1 MKPYSQYTKRPSLWT
16 PLLKSG
22 AIVAGVLCAAVTAWT
37 APTDIA
43 NEPLAAPVSNTKPN
57 IMFVLDDSGSMAWDY
72 SPDYVDD
79 SNCLDALD
87 SNNHIRDG
95 LNSCRIGDP
104 PYNAAQYNKQYYNP
118 AITYRPGLNYDNT
131 ERTNMNAANTT
142 NWTAVPTDPYGQQQT
157 DQLGNSVTTV
167 NLVTGYPDRVWCTS
181 RADSATDTTLCKTN
195 TGYNYPTVTGVA
207 TSSFGYGTTTGGSR
221 KYKYGAPYY
230 YTISATEYCSDINLT
245 TCNAQGAPTAAFP
258 YPAPVRYCTDT
269 STTSGTYGN
278 CSAKRINVGGNNYR
292 YPKFAGKVVAGA
304 GAIAAASATADL
316 TINAGGSTAV
326 GITRIDVNEA
336 GTLDRITPPAGFAG
350 ADITVGATTF
360 NSATGVITASTGTDN
375 STKRNDTA
383 DVIRQAI
390 NRYTAT
396 SGYSATRSNNV
407 VTVTRNLVGAAPN
420 GYSLVVTA
428 PSAGGQASRG
438 RFTVNSVA
446 NPSSITVSVNGINI
460 SGTVNCNLSN
470 TSGNRTTCANNI
482 ASAINSFTSTPDY
495 TASNSGAD
503 VTISAPVG
511 LGATPNGWSVSP
523 AGTVGSSAIQNM
535 GVNQL
540 GITASLPYSTTAFAG
555 GADAVAA
562 GVDSRTGVGT
572 FSRTDIVSGS
582 TYPWPVGSVRSDC
595 AANPCTYAEE
605 MTNFAN
611 WYSYYRTRMQMM
623 KTSAGRAFGPIG
635 DSFRVGFITINPM
648 SSGSVSSSRYL
659 KINDFTTGAGGQK
672 QSWYSKFYGT
682 GFNGSTPLREALSRV
697 GWIYAGKLNTGLTT
711 GIPTTDD
718 PVQFSCQPNFT
729 ILSTDGYWN
738 GNGSQNLSGTA
749 IGNMDSDPTDAY
761 SRFISVATGSPPVS
775 ASEGV
780 YEGAGSASSGSLSDV
795 AQYYYKTDLR
805 PSMADNMRARGR
817 DSAPHQHMTTFTVG
831 LGLDGE
837 LDYVN
842 AQYETSTSGDFYDIR
857 RGAKVWPVPVADSP
871 SALDDLWHTAVNGR
885 GNFYSASNPEE
896 LVNGLVDALNTLQA
910 ALGAGAAA
918 ATSNLRPVAGDNF
931 AFAGEYTTV
940 DWIGDIKAFTLDLTT
955 GAVSKNA
962 LWSARQALDAR
973 AYDSRVIY
981 TFDSA
986 DVSSGNGL
994 RHFCAP
1000 TSVGS
1005 TNCTDGAGLT
1015 ASEMNFFLLNQLTQF
1030 PSMTAA
1036 QKAVSSSTLV
1046 NFIRGDTANEQVSAG
1061 LVTDLYRNRSSVMGD
1076 IVGSKPFYAKTSNL
1090 SYGDTGYAAFAAC
1103 TQGVGTG
1110 CPATQFPT
1118 PSVPRRPTVY
1128 VAGNDGMLHAFET
1141 DVNNSP
1147 YYQTAGIT
1155 TDTTSDDTFN
1165 AGNNTGNGA
1174 ERWAYIP
1181 QFLLPK
1187 LHKLANDPYTHQFI
1201 NDGSPIVSDVCIST
1215 PCAGL
1220 NDWRT
1225 ILVASVGA
1233 GGRGYYALDVT
1244 NPLAPKGLWEFTSSA
1259 TCATAAD
1266 ITAGT
1271 VFADCHLGLSFGNPV
1286 IAKRKSDGK
1295 WVVIVTSGHNNINPG
1310 NGQGYLYVLEAT
1322 TGKVLHRI
1330 STGVG
1335 TGGTAGASYNDA
1347 NPSGLG
1353 KVTVWADTPLS
1364 DATALAA
1371 YAGDTLGNM
1380 WRFDLDSTSAG
1391 YLTATKLISAV
1402 SSTGVAQPITV
1413 APELAK
1419 VNGKRVIAFGT
1430 GKFIGTSDKASTMGH
1445 TVYAVTDE
1453 LTATVATRGAMVQ
1466 HTAVVD
1472 AAGTSRSVSASASVA
1487 GLWSGSNRGW
1497 FVDFP
1502 ISAGAGVNTPSE
1514 RVFVDPILQAGSL
1527 VVASSAPDT
1536 SDACSA
1542 GGYSWLNS
1550 FDIRTGTLPP
1560 GATAGT
1566 SAGVRVTG
1574 IIVGFSLIQLP
1585 SGEVKAALRL
1595 NSGET
1600 IVRDPAVTTGSYGG
1614 RRVTWRELTGPQ
1626 Q

>member
-1 MKPYSQYTKRPSLWT
+1 MMPYSQHPKRPSLWT

-37 APTDIA
+37 APTDIS
-43 NEPLAAPVSNTKPN
+43 NEPLASPVSNTKPN

-79 SNCLDALD
+79 TNCFDAKDDSGDNITGGLD
-87 SNNHIRDG
+87 N
-95 LNSCRIGDP
+95 CRVGDP
-104 PYNAAQYNKQYYNP
+104 PYMSAQFNKQYYNP
-118 AITYRPGLNYDNT
+118 AITYRPGLNYNGT

-142 NWTAVPTDPYGQQQT
+142 NWTAVPTDSYNVQNN
-157 DQLGNSVTTV
+157 DQLGNGVTTV
-167 NLVTGYPDRVWCTS
+167 NLVTGYPDRVWCTAKSDS
-181 RADSATDTTLCKTN
+181 RTDTTLCKRN
-195 TGYNYPTVTGVA
+195 TAGYQYPDA
-207 TSSFGYGTTTGGSR
+207 TFGYGTDTGGSR
-221 KYKYGAPYY
+221 KYVTGAPYY
-230 YTISATEYCSDINLT
+230 YKIDANEYCSDANLT
-245 TCNAQGAPTAAFP
+245 NCSLQNAPDPGPVTSGSKVI
-258 YPAPVRYCTDT
+258 PAPVRYCTG
-269 STTSGTYGN
+269 TTTTQAFTTCY
-278 CSAKRINVGGNNYR
+278 AKRLSLGGNNYV
-292 YPKFAGKVVAGA
+292 YPTFVGKVVAA
-304 GAIAAASATADL
+304 TPAAAATKARG
-316 TINAGGSTAV
+316 TITIGATGGATSVSISKIEIDV
-326 GITRIDVNEA
+326 GGTLTRITDPA
-336 GTLDRITPPAGFAG
+336 GT
-350 ADITVGATTF
+350 ATT
-360 NSATGVITASTGTDN
+360 TGASSMTAGTILASTGTDT
-375 STKRNDTA
+375 SAKRRDLA
-383 DVIRQAI
+383 IVVRIAI
-390 NRYTAT
+390 NNYTAT
-396 SGYSATRSNNV
+396 SGYSATDNGAGE
-407 VTVTRNLVGAAPN
+407 VTIFFDTAGAAGN
-420 GYSLVVTA
+420 GRSIVVTA
-428 PSAGGQASRG
+428 PGTNTAARG
-438 RFTVNSVA
+438 SFQVTNS
-446 NPSSITVSVNGINI
+446 SSSGSGSTFAVSVNGVAV
-460 SGTVNCNLSN
+460 SGTVSCDTNSE
-470 TSGNRTTCANNI
+470 STCAGNI
-482 ASAINSFTSTPDY
+482 ASNITSTTTTPEY
-495 TASNSGAD
+495 TATSASD
-503 VTISAPVG
+503 VVTIIAPVG
-511 LGATPNGWSVSP
+511 LGATANGY
-523 AGTVGSSAIQNM
+523 
-535 GVNQL
+535 
-540 GITASLPYSTTAFAG
+540 GITVTTTNSGSIGSTVNLAGGATAALPSSTTAFTT
-555 GADAVAA
+555 GADAI
-562 GVDSRTGVGT
+562 VGGT
-572 FSRTDIVSGS
+572 DTRERVGAFSRVNITSGS
-582 TYPWPVGSVRSDC
+582 TFPWPVVGGVLKARSDC

-611 WYSYYRTRMQMM
+611 WYAYYRTRMQMM
-623 KTSAGRAFGPIG
+623 KTSTGRAFGPI
-635 DSFRVGFITINPM
+635 DDAFRVGFITINP
-648 SSGSVSSSRYL
+648 GSPVNSSRYL
-659 KINDFTTGAGGQK
+659 KINDFTTAVGGQK

-697 GWIYAGKLNTGLTT
+697 GWIYAGKLNTGLTS
-711 GIPTTDD
+711 GIATADD

-738 GNGSQNLSGTA
+738 GNGGKDLNDVA
-749 IGNMDSDPTDAY
+749 IGNTDSNPADVY

-775 ASEGV
+775 ANEGV
-780 YEGAGSASSGSLSDV
+780 YEGAGAASSGSLSDI

-805 PSMADNMRARGR
+805 PSMADNIRARGR

-831 LGLDGE
+831 LGLDGQ
-837 LDYVN
+837 LTYPN

-857 RGAKVWPVPVADSP
+857 RGARVWPVPAADSP
-871 SALDDLWHTAVNGR
+871 TALDDLWHTAVNGR
-885 GNFYSASNPEE
+885 GTFYSASNPEE
-896 LVNGLVDALNTLQA
+896 LVNSLIDALNTLQS

-940 DWIGDIKAFTLDLTT
+940 DWVGDIKAFTLDLTT
-955 GAVSKNA
+955 GSVSKNA
-962 LWSARQALDAR
+962 LWSARSLL
-973 AYDSRVIY
+973 DSRTFSTRQIY
-981 TFDSA
+981 TLDSA
-986 DVSSGNGL
+986 DAGGNLL

-1000 TSVGS
+1000 ASTGS
-1005 TNCTDGAGLT
+1005 AGCTDGTGLT
-1015 ASEMNFFLLNQLTQF
+1015 ASEMNSFLLSQLTQYSTWTT
-1030 PSMTAA
+1030 P
-1036 QKAVSSSTLV
+1036 QRAVSASTLV
-1046 NFIRGDTANEQVSAG
+1046 DYIRGDTANEIGSSG
-1061 LVTDLYRNRSSVMGD
+1061 TTGTLTDLYRNRVSVMAD

-1103 TQGVGTG
+1103 TQGVGTS
-1110 CPATQFPT
+1110 CPAAQFPT
-1118 PSVPRRPTVY
+1118 PSSPRRPTVY
-1128 VAGNDGMLHAFET
+1128 VASNAGMLHAFET

-1155 TDTTSDDTFN
+1155 TDSTSDDTFN

-1187 LHKLANDPYTHQFI
+1187 IHKIANDPYTHQFI
-1201 NDGSPIVSDVCIST
+1201 NDGSPIVSDICIST

-1225 ILVASVGA
+1225 ILVGSVGA

-1244 NPLAPKGLWEFTSSA
+1244 NPLAPKGMWEFTSSA

-1271 VFADCHLGLSFGNPV
+1271 VFADCHLGLTFGNPV
-1286 IAKRKSDGK
+1286 ITKRKSDGK

-1310 NGQGYLYVLEAT
+1310 NGQGYLYVLEAA

-1353 KVTVWADTPLS
+1353 KVSVWADNPLS

-1380 WRFDLDSTSAG
+1380 WRFDLDNTSAG
-1391 YLTATKLISAV
+1391 HLTATRVISAV
-1402 SSTGVAQPITV
+1402 SSTNVAQPITT

-1430 GKFIGTSDKASTMGH
+1430 GKYIGVSDKASTMGH

-1453 LTATVATRGAMVQ
+1453 LTATAATRGAMVQ
-1466 HTAVVD
+1466 HTSVVD
-1472 AAGTSRSVSASASVA
+1472 AAGTSRSVSASSTVA
-1487 GLWSGSNRGW
+1487 GLWSSGNRGW

-1502 ISAGAGVNTPSE
+1502 VSAGAGVNTPSE
-1514 RVFVDPILQAGSL
+1514 RVFVDPSLQAGSL

-1542 GGYSWLNS
+1542 GGFSWLNS

-1566 SAGVRVTG
+1566 SSGVRVTG
-1574 IIVGFSLIQLP
+1574 VIVGFSLIQLP

-1595 NSGET
+1595 NTGET
-1600 IVRDPAVTTGSYGG
+1600 IVRDPAVTTGSFGG